1 VLPYF
6 CRIFSHDNE
15 FDVEVDDFFFSEL
28 KMCLQVSLSDKLMSS
43 PEILKYVK
51 AAECY
56 PNVSIAYQILL
67 TVPVTGK
74 LFEVKYNKKIKWLGY
89 VHH

>member
-1 VLPYF
+1 
-6 CRIFSHDNE
+6 
-15 FDVEVDDFFFSEL
+15 
-28 KMCLQVSLSDKLMSS
+28 MCLQVSLSDKLMSS

-67 TVPVTGK
+67 TIPMTGK
-74 LFEVKYNKKIKWLGY
+74 LFEVKYIKKIKWLGY